1 MSHPPRVDVDDDVFV
16 SDDQI
21 DDGILDN
28 DSAGEEFLDSDDD
41 GSFGPTHYTYRELEE
56 EEEVLEDAPSPYYPG
71 IDVCIVRAVR

>member
-1 MSHPPRVDVDDDVFV
+1 MSHRSRVDDDAFV

-21 DDGILDN
+21 DDKILDY

-41 GSFGPTHYTYRELEE
+41 GSFGPTHYTYQGPEE
-56 EEEVLEDAPSPYYPG
+56 EEEELEDAPSPYYPG